1 MYNDDDDD
9 DDDQTRDERIVFFV
23 VVGDLALSEFPR
35 RNGMETKMEMEGG
48 RAESRGD

>member
-9 DDDQTRDERIVFFV
+9 DERIVFFV
-23 VVGDLALSEFPR
+23 IVGGDLALSEFPR